1 MYKYKLYS
9 TDDIERL
16 KHQLMVYEQT
26 LNVVKKGE
34 AVDDYLLIKHEFNE
48 THSKLIRLEGEM
60 KSMED
65 KYQRQLANFEERE
78 ENFADYMQNVN
89 NMMSQL
95 KEDISKV
102 IDKVDQLNINE
113 LIEKINTVIYSQN
126 SHFRESIREIDRLKD
141 DIAQIQDQVVINQE
155 NNQKAH
161 NPRKSEYRQLQ
172 NMLQSYRNVEQ
183 LSQSFSR
190 QNSSFT
196 RTSSQK
202 HQSNIPSTGGQNT
215 LSRGKS
221 KRRTFQQSQ
230 NELNKNIIYSKQ
242 QGKKKANQ
250 SSRTQEKQRSAV
262 NQTENTSTET
272 QCKLSKQKQAQKSQD
287 SSENPNKNN
296 ELNSIHVDPKAISP
310 KKNDTTEQEMKLS
323 DKKQTQTETNE
334 ETQPKSQKKIEF
346 SSLFSI
352 FQKKD

>member
-16 KHQLMVYEQT
+16 KHQLKVYEQT

-60 KSMED
+60 KSMEE
-65 KYQRQLANFEERE
+65 KYQRQLTDFEERE
-78 ENFADYMQNVN
+78 ENFSDYMANVN
-89 NMMSQL
+89 KMMSQL

-113 LIEKINTVIYSQN
+113 LMEKINTVIYSQN
-126 SHFRESIREIDRLKD
+126 SHFRESIREIDRLKE

-155 NNQKAH
+155 NNQKAQ

-183 LSQSFSR
+183 PSQSFSR

-250 SSRTQEKQRSAV
+250 LSKSPEKQRSAV
-262 NQTENTSTET
+262 NPTENITEEI
-272 QCKLSKQKQAQKSQD
+272 QSKLSKQKQAKKSQD
-287 SSENPNKNN
+287 SSENLIKNN
-296 ELNSIHVDPKAISP
+296 EFKSTHVDSKASTPKN
-310 KKNDTTEQEMKLS
+310 NDITEQDM
-323 DKKQTQTETNE
+323 KKQAQQETNE
-334 ETQPKSQKKIEF
+334 ETHPKSQKKIEF